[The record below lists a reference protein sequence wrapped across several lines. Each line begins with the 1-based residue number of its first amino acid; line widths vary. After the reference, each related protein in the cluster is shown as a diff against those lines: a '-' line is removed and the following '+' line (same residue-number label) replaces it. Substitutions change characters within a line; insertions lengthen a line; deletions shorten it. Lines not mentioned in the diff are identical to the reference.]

1 MPILPRKVESA
12 VPLEAKTASNVKPS
26 VNAEG
31 CKHCHNE
38 KHGDHF
44 GKKIL
49 MTLFGVLLVYLTFYV
64 GALMRNSAMQYNFI
78 GKADQAER
86 TITVNGFAKVNAKN
100 DLAMTTVGF
109 SNTDSD
115 VAKAQADNKKVMDA
129 VMADLKKLGIEDK
142 DLRSDY
148 SINPQYDYTDKG
160 QVFKGYQV
168 VNNVTIKIRDLS
180 KITSILGLPGK
191 DGANQVG
198 GLTFT
203 IDDTENLKTLAREKA
218 LVDAKRRAAQLSQ
231 SLGTVLGE
239 VVAYTD
245 YETQT
250 EAAYYGRGGG
260 MVMDAVAPATIS
272 GGSADVGMNV
282 SVTYK
287 IYSGSY

>member
-1 MPILPRKVESA
+1 MAILPRKNEPA
-12 VPLEAKTASNVKPS
+12 MPLEAKSS
-26 VNAEG
+26 MGSMECG
-31 CKHCHNE
+31 HCHKE

-44 GKKIL
+44 GKKII

-64 GALMRNSAMQYNFI
+64 GSLMRNSTRQYYFI
-78 GKADQAER
+78 GKADQTER

-100 DLAMTTVGF
+100 DLAMTTVGYT
-109 SNTDSD
+109 NTDSD

-168 VNNVTIKIRDLS
+168 INNVTVKIRDLS
-180 KITSILGLPGK
+180 KITSILGLPTK
-191 DGANQVG
+191 DGANQIG

-203 IDDTENLKTLAREKA
+203 IDDTENLKTTAREKA
-218 LVDAKRRAAQLSQ
+218 LVDAKRRAAQLTQ
-231 SLGTVLGE
+231 SLGVALGE
-239 VVAYTD
+239 VVAYAD
-245 YETQT
+245 YESQT
-250 EAAYYGRGGG
+250 APIAYSRSMAMDGIGGG
-260 MVMDAVAPATIS
+260 APAIIE
-272 GGSADVGMNV
+272 GGSNDVSMNV

-287 IYSGSY
+287 IYSGGY